1 MKIAKWEVTKPQLFG
16 GLFFLTILVFT
27 FIYAIFPSTIQ
38 GVNSIFDAFY
48 FSIVTITTLGFGEIL
63 PEDLAGRL
71 LVCAEAI
78 CGIVF
83 IGLFLNAI
91 SETQARDINEKE
103 KNRTK
108 QEKLDDAKAKLRQ
121 YYMFLRSIIERY
133 LIEAY
138 VVTTPIDKREF
149 PKDVIHHQF
158 RFSFNDM
165 CDLYNTTLLLY
176 DPPYKPAIAIFLE
189 LQDKLYS
196 ELRRMISDID
206 LSYWENLESCVHSFL
221 QVCNTFAYKGS
232 ILSCAHTTQNNKDA
246 EFLSKLIKD
255 HKGELQ
261 MLPSNAINQFIALY
275 VMLQTNITL
284 VQQIVD
290 EMRDGCEIESE

>member
-1 MKIAKWEVTKPQLFG
+1 M
-16 GLFFLTILVFT
+16 TILAFT
-27 FIYAIFPSTIQ
+27 FIYAIFPSTIK
-38 GVNSIFDAFY
+38 GVNNILDAFY

-63 PEDLAGRL
+63 PVGLAGRL

-91 SETQARDINEKE
+91 SETQAREVNENE

-108 QEKLDDAKAKLRQ
+108 KDKLDDAKSKLKQ
-121 YYMFLRSIIERY
+121 YYMFLKSIIERY

-138 VVTTPIDKREF
+138 VVTTPMDKRKF
-149 PKDVIHHQF
+149 PEDVIHHQF
-158 RFSFNDM
+158 QFSFNDM

-206 LSYWENLESCVHSFL
+206 LSYWENLETSVHSFL

-232 ILSCAHTTQNNKDA
+232 ILSCAHTTLNNKDA
-246 EFLSKLIKD
+246 EFMSKLIKE
-255 HKGELQ
+255 HKGDLQ

-275 VMLQTNITL
+275 AMLQTNIAL
-284 VQQIVD
+284 VQQMAD
-290 EMRDGCEIESE
+290 EMKEGCEFES